1 MYNIGLVIT
10 AKAAGRDL
18 IRQLAF
24 RKVCLIESDDTEGV
38 LQIVYNNIGQELSG
52 RPLPI
57 FHVIH
62 LRFAKLT
69 RRELYSQ
76 LRFLSAHPMLF
87 THMALVICEVSAS
100 LKITY
105 RELAQHVV
113 KSGRHRINID
123 FFLVLCSKTVGDL
136 YLVSSEVAF
145 LSNSALDYFHHL
157 DEPGIYSTEK
167 DITPQEVSANDQGLG
182 Y

>member
-38 LQIVYNNIGQELSG
+38 LQIVYNNIVQELPG
-52 RPLPI
+52 RLLPL

-62 LRFAKLT
+62 LRFAKLS

-76 LRFLSAHPMLF
+76 LRFLSAHPVLF
-87 THMALVICEVSAS
+87 THMALVICEVDAS
-100 LKITY
+100 LDITY
-105 RELAQHVV
+105 ANIAHLLEQKGQH
-113 KSGRHRINID
+113 RLNMD
-123 FFLVLCSKTVGDL
+123 YFLVLSTKTTGEV
-136 YLVSSEVAF
+136 YKVYSESEF
-145 LSNSALDYFHHL
+145 LRKSAIDYFNHL
-157 DEPGIYSTEK
+157 GEPGQYLIPSTK
-167 DITPQEVSANDQGLG
+167 PAFTPKEHEQR
-182 Y
+182 